1 MSFDPNVPNASQSPG
16 LFPMQNSANFAQLK
30 KIITKDHVFNDTAQ
44 ATDGYHRQMT
54 MIARSS
60 PGSLPT
66 GANSILYTSLDG
78 ASKPQL
84 RFYNGTKD
92 YQITPTQDFEF
103 GTVNIM
109 DLTNFFVVHSVPAN
123 VYGEIFFF
131 KDLIIQP
138 GAFVSNA
145 TVVNGYTYGKTFSTS
160 SSTDL
165 SVSLTMAFSTSA
177 TNLDLKVKMAPG
189 NNNSGVWSYRLFYR
203 AK

>member
-54 MIARSS
+54 MIARST

-66 GANSILYTSLDG
+66 GANAILYTRLDG

-84 RFYNGTKD
+84 RFYNGTND
-92 YQITPTQDFEF
+92 YQITPTQDFKF
-103 GTVNIM
+103 ATVNISNTT
-109 DLTNFFVVHSVPAN
+109 DYFTVTSVPAN

-165 SVSLTMAFSTSA
+165 SVSLTLGFSVAA
-177 TNLDLKVKMAPG
+177 TNLNLIVKMAPG
-189 NNNSGVWSYRLFYR
+189 NSNTGVWSYRLFYR
-203 AK
+203 AI